1 MKQLARTAGQLIQ
14 ALVLGVLLF
23 LALGG
28 LVALQSGARVFRYQA
43 F

>member
-1 MKQLARTAGQLIQ
+1 MRWARLAGRILQ

-23 LALGG
+23 LAILK
-28 LVALQSGARVFRYQA
+28 LLAIHSNARVFHYQG